1 MPSVLRCGDRELVLG
16 TRTFVMG
23 VVNVTPDSFSDG
35 GRYLSADAAIA
46 QGLRLLDEGADLLDL
61 GGESTRPGAE
71 PVPVPVDE
79 ELARVLPVVQGLV
92 SRGARCLSV
101 DTRRA
106 AVAKAC
112 LDAGASWI
120 NDVSALQDDPAMA
133 PVAAKADAVVLMHRR
148 EMSAGESGDRVRYGD
163 VLAEV
168 HSFLAERVA
177 AAVAAGVP
185 RERILVDPGLGFGK
199 SVADNLTL
207 LTNTARLRGIAPVLV
222 GPSRKRFLG
231 ALTGIERAED
241 RDAATHGA
249 VALASLGAADIV
261 RVHDVKGAVAV
272 LKVLEA
278 ARRRS

>member
-71 PVPVPVDE
+71 PVPVDE

-92 SRGARCLSV
+92 ARGARCLSI

-106 AVAKAC
+106 VVAKAC
-112 LDAGASWI
+112 LEAGASWI
-120 NDVSALQDDPAMA
+120 NDVSALRDDSAMA
-133 PVAAKADAVVLMHRR
+133 LVAARADALVLMHRR

-207 LTNTARLRGIAPVLV
+207 LTSPARLRGIAPVLV

>member
-1 MPSVLRCGDRELVLG
+1 MAAVLRCGDRELVLG

-35 GRYLSADAAIA
+35 GRFLGEDAAIA
-46 QGLRLLDEGADLLDL
+46 QGLRLLDDGADVLDL
-61 GGESTRPGAE
+61 GGESTRPGAAE
-71 PVPVPVDE
+71 VSPDE
-79 ELARVLPVVQGLV
+79 ELSRVLPVVRGLV
-92 SRGARCLSV
+92 ARGVRCLSI

-106 AVAKAC
+106 AVAEAC
-112 LDAGASWI
+112 LAAGASWI
-120 NDVSALQDDPAMA
+120 NDVSALRDDPAMA
-133 PVAAKADAVVLMHRR
+133 LVAARADALVLMHRR
-148 EMSAGESGDRVRYGD
+148 EMTPGESGDRVRYGD

-177 AAVAAGVP
+177 AAVNAGVP
-185 RERILVDPGLGFGK
+185 RERLLVDPGLGFGK
-199 SVADNLTL
+199 SVDDNLTL
-207 LTNTARLRGIAPVLV
+207 LKSTARLRGIAPVLL

-231 ALTGIERAED
+231 ALTGIERAEE

-249 VALASLGAADIV
+249 VALASLGEADVV